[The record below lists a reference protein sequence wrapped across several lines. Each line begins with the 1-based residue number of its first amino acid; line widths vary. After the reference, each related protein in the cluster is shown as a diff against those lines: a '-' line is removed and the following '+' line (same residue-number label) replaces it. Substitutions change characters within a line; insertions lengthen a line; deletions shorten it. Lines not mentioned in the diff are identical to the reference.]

1 MIGAVLTLGA
11 TGFVAG
17 IGLFY
22 ASKKFSVEKDPKVDE
37 VVEILPQANCGG
49 CGFPGCSAYA
59 DAVVA
64 GKAQPTACPVGGME
78 LAKNIGE
85 ILGLEIGATAKKVA
99 RVKCRGGKDNCPE
112 KYEYYGPRDCHSI
125 VMLSGGIK
133 LCTFGCV
140 GGGSCVKA
148 CNFNAMYMGDDKIPV
163 IIEDKCTACGACVKA
178 CPRDLIVLTEMEKR
192 FFVNCSS
199 LDKGPEVKKSC
210 QVGCIGCKLCQ
221 KNCPSDAITVE
232 NFLAVIDPEKC
243 TNCGKCEEVCPTKAI
258 NEYKED

>member
-22 ASKKFSVEKDPKVDE
+22 ASKKFSVDKDPKVDE
-37 VVEILPQANCGG
+37 ISEILPQANCGG
-49 CGFPGCSAYA
+49 CGYPGCAAYA
-59 DAVVA
+59 EAVVA
-64 GKAQPTACPVGGME
+64 GKAEPTACPVGGME

-85 ILGLEIGATAKKVA
+85 ILGLEIGATVKKVA
-99 RVKCRGGKDNCPE
+99 RVKCRGGKDKCPE
-112 KYEYYGPRDCHSI
+112 KYDYYGPRDCHSI

-133 LCTFGCV
+133 ACIYGCV

-148 CNFNAMYMGDDKIPV
+148 CNFNAMYMGEDKIPV
-163 IIEDKCTACGACVKA
+163 IIEDKCTACGACVRA
-178 CPRDLIVLTEMEKR
+178 CPRNLIVLTEMDKR

-199 LDKGPEVKKSC
+199 PEKGPEVKKSC

-232 NFLAVIDPEKC
+232 NFLAVIHPEKC

-258 NEYKED
+258 NEYKD